1 LALCDARF
9 LDELEECQVAGLR
22 TVPFDGPGADDLAR
36 LAERQGASF
45 TNVDTASDDVAMLA
59 FTSGTTGR
67 PKATMHFQRDLLAI
81 CDTFSRH
88 LLRPR
93 PTDVFIGTPPMAFT
107 YGLGGALVFP
117 LHAGAATVLLETS
130 APDHLLEMSR
140 RHGVT
145 TIFSAPTFYRNL
157 VPLLER
163 SPLPSLRDG
172 VSAGET
178 MPAAT
183 WEAFAATTGVRLIDG
198 LGSTEMLHIFI
209 GATPEEMRPGATGTA
224 VPGYVAEIQDGQ
236 GNVLPVG
243 EPGLLAVK
251 GPTGCRYLAGDRQ
264 GRYVQRGWN
273 LTGDVYTQ
281 DAHGYFRYV
290 SRADDM
296 IISSGYNI
304 AGPEVEAALLRH
316 RDVDEVAVVG
326 IPDEARGQL
335 VKAFVVLRQGIGGD
349 DRLLGELQD
358 FCKGE
363 IAPYKYPRAIEFV
376 ETLPRTATGK
386 LQRFRLRQP

>member
-1 LALCDARF
+1 
-9 LDELEECQVAGLR
+9 
-22 TVPFDGPGADDLAR
+22 
-36 LAERQGASF
+36 
-45 TNVDTASDDVAMLA
+45 
-59 FTSGTTGR
+59 
-67 PKATMHFQRDLLAI
+67 
-81 CDTFSRH
+81 
-88 LLRPR
+88 
-93 PTDVFIGTPPMAFT
+93 
-107 YGLGGALVFP
+107 
-117 LHAGAATVLLETS
+117 VLLETS

-145 TIFSAPTFYRNL
+145 TIFSAPTFYRTL

-209 GATPEEMRPGATGTA
+209 GATPEGMRPGATGTA

-281 DAHGYFRYV
+281 DAQGYFRYV

-335 VKAFVVLRQGIGGD
+335 VKAFVVLRQGVAGD

-363 IAPYKYPRAIEFV
+363 IAPYKYPRAIAFV